1 MLHEEIIDF
10 INRRFSK
17 DCHWCDGNCYWF
29 AVILTQRFPDLD
41 IWYLP
46 VENHFVAG
54 ADDVYYDWT
63 GEITPEEDI
72 ILWDNMQSYDSL
84 LYERIVRDCLL

>member
-29 AVILTQRFPDLD
+29 AVILTQRFPYLD
-41 IWYLP
+41 ILYLP

-54 ADDVYYDWT
+54 VSGVYYDWT